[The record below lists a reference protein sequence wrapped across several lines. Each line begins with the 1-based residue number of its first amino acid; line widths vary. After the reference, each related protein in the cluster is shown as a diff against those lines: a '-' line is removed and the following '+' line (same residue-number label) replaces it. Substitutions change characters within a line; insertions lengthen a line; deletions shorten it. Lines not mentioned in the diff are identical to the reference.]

1 MKFYVF
7 TYKCVNKHNFNHLVH
22 ILPGIFAWDID
33 TKRGC
38 DEREHSKTYII
49 VLIITVIEILGSVK
63 HLPTWSAPHT
73 ECVIKINNLRW
84 AVEPKN
90 IISVACWIY
99 W

>member
-1 MKFYVF
+1 MKFYIF
-7 TYKCVNKHNFNHLVH
+7 TYKCVNKHNFNRLVY

-33 TKRGC
+33 TKREC

-49 VLIITVIEILGSVK
+49 VLIITVIETSGSVK

-73 ECVIKINNLRW
+73 ECVIKINYLRW
-84 AVEPKN
+84 AVEPKS